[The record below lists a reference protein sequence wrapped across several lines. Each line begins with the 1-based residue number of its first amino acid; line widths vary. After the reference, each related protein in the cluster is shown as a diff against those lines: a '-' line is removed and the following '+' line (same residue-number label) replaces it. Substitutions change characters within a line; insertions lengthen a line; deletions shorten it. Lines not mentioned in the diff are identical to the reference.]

1 MNMYEKL
8 VETLKSTFGQD
19 PEKTLVSGSK
29 TSSIVSA
36 ELVLMASLLI
46 AALTIRIVSPA
57 LMIVV
62 VVALML
68 TFMYATPIMP
78 KLYKEHTDDF
88 NNMMFY
94 AVLTLAIAAFSAI
107 FLTSIVD
114 FSGMIFPGIN
124 YIYQGVGVS
133 IAPNLVT
140 NIVFDFRGFD
150 TLGEAFILVSAVV
163 TTMLVFGRG
172 KVNLGGDDDE

>member
-1 MNMYEKL
+1 MNMYDKL

-19 PEKTLVSGSK
+19 PVKTLVTGPK
-29 TSSIVSA
+29 ESSILSA

-46 AALTIRIVSPA
+46 AALTIRLISPA

-78 KLYKEHTDDF
+78 KLYKEHNDDF

-94 AVLTLAIAAFSAI
+94 AVLTLAIFA
-107 FLTSIVD
+107 
-114 FSGMIFPGIN
+114 
-124 YIYQGVGVS
+124 
-133 IAPNLVT
+133 
-140 NIVFDFRGFD
+140 IVFYWGV
-150 TLGEAFILVSAVV
+150 I
-163 TTMLVFGRG
+163 
-172 KVNLGGDDDE
+172 

>member
-1 MNMYEKL
+1 MNMYDKL

-19 PEKTLVSGSK
+19 PEKTLVSASK

-46 AALTIRIVSPA
+46 AALTIRLISPS

-68 TFMYATPIMP
+68 LFMFATPIMP
-78 KLYKEHTDDF
+78 KLYKEHNDDF

-94 AVLTLAIAAFSAI
+94 AVLTLAIFA
-107 FLTSIVD
+107 
-114 FSGMIFPGIN
+114 
-124 YIYQGVGVS
+124 
-133 IAPNLVT
+133 
-140 NIVFDFRGFD
+140 IVFYWG
-150 TLGEAFILVSAVV
+150 
-163 TTMLVFGRG
+163 VF
-172 KVNLGGDDDE
+172 

>member
-1 MNMYEKL
+1 MNMYDKL

-19 PEKTLVSGSK
+19 PEKTLVTGPK
-29 TSSIVSA
+29 ESSILSA

-46 AALTIRIVSPA
+46 AALTIRLISPA

-78 KLYKEHTDDF
+78 KLYKEHSDDF

-94 AVLTLAIAAFSAI
+94 AVLTLAIFA
-107 FLTSIVD
+107 
-114 FSGMIFPGIN
+114 
-124 YIYQGVGVS
+124 
-133 IAPNLVT
+133 
-140 NIVFDFRGFD
+140 IVFYWGV
-150 TLGEAFILVSAVV
+150 I
-163 TTMLVFGRG
+163 
-172 KVNLGGDDDE
+172 